1 VTYLSRRE
9 AISKTTAVILVVV
22 IVVAAAAALILTR
35 GWPTPPPTAP
45 TPTPTPP
52 PTGPAQVTIGNVSL
66 TVPASFAEF
75 VEKAKRGEVSVT
87 IYFGLAH
94 AMKERPAF
102 YKVIDMFERE
112 YPGIDVRVLE
122 YADWGS
128 MQTRIAAIV
137 ALPKEE
143 RAAYVGQAPDVF
155 SWAHDWIGYM
165 ADAGY
170 IIALEDYIGA
180 DAVSKISE
188 YIIPVAMSAVTYRL
202 KTYGLPYAGEAL
214 AIYVNTRL
222 VPQPPTT
229 FSELKSIM
237 EQFYKPAEG
246 TYGISGQLIG
256 MYHIN
261 AWVTAFGGHFYDPT
275 LVPKLAINS
284 TATKEGVKFFIS
296 NVLRYMYVGDL
307 SHEYQRELFIKGK
320 TPFYISGPWDM
331 AYVRDALGLDNFT
344 VIPFP
349 KIDDKVPKPWSGFRN
364 LYISVMAETGGI
376 ERTYASILFVLY
388 VALSDKALLVFVDE
402 NGYVPVKISVAEY
415 VKARAD
421 VNPLYKVITGFYNQV
436 LVTKPMP
443 NDADM
448 QKVWGADR
456 YFQAIWSEYAKALQE
471 GLSEDRAVERAIAIV
486 DEQLDAAQ
494 AEILQKIGG

>member
-1 VTYLSRRE
+1 VRYLTNE

-22 IVVAAAAALILTR
+22 VVIAAAAALILTR
-35 GWPTPPPTAP
+35 GWPAPTPTP

-52 PTGPAQVTIGNVSL
+52 PTGLAQITIGNASL
-66 TVPASFAEF
+66 TVPAAFAEF

-102 YKVIDMFERE
+102 YKVIDMFKSE

-122 YADWGS
+122 YADWAL
-128 MQTRIAAIV
+128 MQAKIV
-137 ALPKEE
+137 AVAALPKEE
-143 RAAYVGQAPDVF
+143 RAAYIGQAPDVF

-165 ADAGY
+165 AGAGY

-188 YIIPVAMSAVTYRL
+188 YIIPVAMSAVTYKL
-202 KTYGLPYAGEAL
+202 KTWGLPYAGEAL

-229 FSELKSIM
+229 FSELKSIV
-237 EQFYKPAEG
+237 EQFYRPAEG

-261 AWVTAFGGHFYDPT
+261 AWVTAFGGYFYDPT
-275 LVPKLAINS
+275 LVPRLAINS
-284 TATKEGVKFFIS
+284 TATKEGVKFFVS

-307 SHEYQRELFIKGK
+307 SHEYQRELFIKEK

-331 AYVRDALGLDNFT
+331 AYVRDAFGLGNFT

-349 KIDDKVPKPWSGFRN
+349 RIDDKVPKPWGGFRN
-364 LYISVMAETGGI
+364 LYITVMAETGGI
-376 ERTYASILFVLY
+376 ERTYASILLVLY
-388 VALSDKALLVFVDE
+388 VALSDNALLVFVDE
-402 NGYVPVKISVAEY
+402 NGYVPIKISVAEY
-415 VKARAD
+415 VKDHAD
-421 VNPLYKVITGFYNQV
+421 ANLLYKVIIGFYNQV

-443 NDADM
+443 NDEAM

-456 YFQAIWSEYAKALQE
+456 YLQAIWSEYAKALQE
-471 GLSEDRAVERAIAIV
+471 GLSEDQAVERAMEIV

-494 AEILQKIGG
+494 AEILQRIGG